1 MTTTQSAI
9 KVRVLG
15 CSGAIAR
22 DCRTTS
28 FLVDQDILI
37 DAGTGVG
44 ELTRDEMLRI
54 EHVFL
59 THSHLDHVACLP
71 LMVDTMACDRIG
83 LPIHVHALPQTIA
96 ALRAHVLN
104 DVIWPDFSRLPTP
117 ELPLIQFH
125 PLQVGHTRELGG
137 RVIEALP
144 ARHAVPALGF
154 ALRRQATDAPWWVFS
169 GDTSGHPDFWQR
181 LNQLRVHSLVIETAF
196 ANRERELA
204 QMAQHLSPETLAE
217 ELDRIDRRHRFPI
230 YITHTKPADTET
242 IMREIAQ
249 FDQVRPPR
257 REVAHDIRW
266 LSAGHVFEL

>member
-1 MTTTQSAI
+1 M

-28 FLVDQDILI
+28 FLVDQDVLI

-44 ELTRDEMLRI
+44 ELTRDDMLRI

-83 LPIHVHALPQTIA
+83 RPVHVHALPQTIA
-96 ALRAHVLN
+96 ALRAHVFN
-104 DVIWPDFSRLPTP
+104 GVIWPDFSCLPSP
-117 ELPLIQFH
+117 DMPLVRFH
-125 PLQVGHTRELGG
+125 PLEVGELRELSG

-144 ARHAVPALGF
+144 ARHSVPAVGY
-154 ALRRQATDAPWWVFS
+154 AVRRQVPGAPSWVFS
-169 GDTSGHPDFWQR
+169 GDTCGHPDFWR
-181 LNQLRVHSLVIETAF
+181 RVNQLQVHSLVIETAF

-204 QMAQHLSPETLAE
+204 RMAQHLSPAVLAE
-217 ELDRIDRRHRFPI
+217 ELDHIDRARRYPI
-230 YITHTKPADTET
+230 YITHTKPADTEV

-257 REVAHDIRW
+257 SEVSHDIRW

>member
-1 MTTTQSAI
+1 M

-28 FLVDQDILI
+28 FLVDQDVLI

-44 ELTRDEMLRI
+44 ELTRDDMLRI

-59 THSHLDHVACLP
+59 THSHLDHVAGLP

-83 LPIHVHALPQTIA
+83 RPVHVHALPQTIA
-96 ALRAHVLN
+96 ALRAHVFN
-104 DVIWPDFSRLPTP
+104 GVIWPDFSCLPSP
-117 ELPLIQFH
+117 DIPLVRFH
-125 PLQVGHTRELGG
+125 PLEVGELRELSG

-144 ARHAVPALGF
+144 ARHSVPAVGY
-154 ALRRQATDAPWWVFS
+154 AVRRQVPGAPSWVFS
-169 GDTSGHPDFWQR
+169 GDTCGHPDFWR
-181 LNQLRVHSLVIETAF
+181 RVNQLQVHSLVIETAF

-204 QMAQHLSPETLAE
+204 RMAQHLSPAVLAE
-217 ELDRIDRRHRFPI
+217 ELDHIDLARRYPI
-230 YITHTKPADTET
+230 YITHTKPADTEV

-249 FDQVRPPR
+249 FDQVRPPLS
-257 REVAHDIRW
+257 EVSHDIRW